1 MKHHEAVSFSM
12 CCCYVDQC
20 CCGCTDTKTGVGIWA
35 VIDLVLNVGF
45 LIFLGVTAG
54 IGGPQIWNLL
64 LIVADVLLAI
74 GVFMR
79 NPIPGLMLF
88 WYTTS
93 FLS

>member
-1 MKHHEAVSFSM
+1 M

-45 LIFLGVTAG
+45 LIFLALTAG